1 MKHIAIMGAGSWGT
15 ALSIMAGRGGHRV
28 MLWSRNAG
36 TVEEIN
42 RRRINTRYLESVT
55 IPACV
60 EATDEVGV
68 ALKGADMV
76 VLALPSHA
84 MRNLLSEILPFC
96 RPETLLVSATK
107 GIETQSGKRMS
118 EVAQEVLGRSEPR
131 FVCLSGPSFAR
142 EVVAGQPT
150 AVVAA
155 GRSAADNALVQEY
168 LSVQNLRI
176 YTNSDLVG
184 TEIGGAVKNIIAIAA
199 GMVSGLGMGSNSVAA
214 LVTRGLAEITRL
226 AVAEGARIETL
237 MGLAGLGD
245 LVLTCTGALSRNRR
259 VGEELG
265 KGRLL
270 NDILSGMSQTAEG
283 VKTTVSVRQL
293 ASRRGI
299 EMPITG
305 EVYSVLHDGKTAA
318 DAAEALMTRPLRKEF

>member
-1 MKHIAIMGAGSWGT
+1 
-15 ALSIMAGRGGHRV
+15 

-36 TVEEIN
+36 TVGEIN
-42 RRRINTRYLESVT
+42 RRRVNSRYLESAT
-55 IPACV
+55 IPTGV
-60 EATDEVGV
+60 EATTQVAV
-68 ALKGADMV
+68 ALKGAEMV

-84 MRNLLSEILPFC
+84 MRNVLSEMLPFL
-96 RPETLLVSATK
+96 RMDTLLVSAAK
-107 GIETQSGKRMS
+107 GIETPTEKRMS

-150 AVVAA
+150 AIVAA
-155 GRSAADNALVQEY
+155 GSSEADNALVQEY

-176 YTNSDLVG
+176 YTNNDLVG
-184 TEIGGAVKNIIAIAA
+184 TEIGGAVKNIMAIAA
-199 GMVSGLGMGSNSVAA
+199 GMVAGLGMGSNSVAA

-226 AVAEGARIETL
+226 AVVEGAQIETL

-245 LVLTCTGALSRNRR
+245 LVLTCTGALSRNRH

-265 KGRLL
+265 KGRRLH
-270 NDILSGMSQTAEG
+270 DILCGMSQTAEG

-299 EMPITG
+299 EMPITS
-305 EVYSVLHDGKTAA
+305 EVYSVLYAGKTPA
-318 DAAEALMTRPLRKEF
+318 DAADALMTRPLRKEF